1 MRRVMERAML
11 AAIASEMGLGE
22 TDPRVRKVFDRESR
36 LMGGGGEGAGA
47 GGDGAGTGGDS
58 PRTFPADV
66 E

>member
-11 AAIASEMGLGE
+11 AAIASEMGLDE

-36 LMGGGGEGAGA
+36 LMGGAGAGA
-47 GGDGAGTGGDS
+47 VSGTEGGSSRALPTE
-58 PRTFPADV
+58 F